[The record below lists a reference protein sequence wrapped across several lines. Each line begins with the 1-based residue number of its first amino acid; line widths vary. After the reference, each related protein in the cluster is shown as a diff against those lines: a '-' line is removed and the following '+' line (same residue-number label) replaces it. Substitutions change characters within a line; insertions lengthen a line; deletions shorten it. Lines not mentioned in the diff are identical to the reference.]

1 MTDVMEK
8 GSAEQRTPEI
18 QALEEQAAKLPP
30 LPDEPIPTPPLKRC
44 FDIAFSGLVLL
55 FSSPIFLGTMLAI
68 FIEHVFRGQAGA
80 PLFYYEP
87 RMSQGRQFH
96 FMKFFIFKP
105 EVIERLHK
113 EGKFIHTKDLEWDG
127 VSMTKVGGILQRI
140 YLDELPQMLNILMG
154 DISVVGP
161 RPINLE
167 VYEEAL
173 ERGVLNWKVLRT
185 GITGL
190 YQSFKGHG
198 LSRGDQYML
207 DRVYAEVL
215 KTNSGWQ
222 VLKYDVAI
230 VARTLKVMLKAQG
243 L

>member
-8 GSAEQRTPEI
+8 GSTLERTPEI
-18 QALEEQAAKLPP
+18 QALEDQAARLPP
-30 LPDEPIPTPPLKRC
+30 LPDEPIKTPFLKRS
-44 FDIAFSGLVLL
+44 FDIAFSSLVLL
-55 FSSPIFLGTMLAI
+55 ATSPIFLVTMLAI
-68 FIEHVFRGQAGA
+68 FIEHVFRGQATA

-87 RMSQGRQFH
+87 RMSQGKQFH
-96 FMKFFIFKP
+96 FMKFHIFKP
-105 EVIERLHK
+105 EVIQRLQ
-113 EGKFIHTKDLEWDG
+113 EAGTFIHTKDLEWDG
-127 VSMTKVGGILQRI
+127 VSMTKVGSILQKI
-140 YLDELPQMLNILMG
+140 YLDELPQMLNIFVG

-173 ERGVLNWKVLRT
+173 ERGVINWKVLRT

-190 YQSFKGHG
+190 YQSYKGHG

-215 KTNSGWQ
+215 RTESGWA
-222 VLKYDVAI
+222 VLKYDLAI
-230 VARTLKVMLKAQG
+230 MARTLKVMLKAQG

>member
-8 GSAEQRTPEI
+8 GSDEQRTPEI
-18 QALEEQAAKLPP
+18 QDLEERAKKLSP

-55 FSSPIFLGTMLAI
+55 FSSPIFLVTMLAI

-87 RMSQGRQFH
+87 RMSQGKQFH

-127 VSMTKVGGILQRI
+127 VSMTKVGGILQKI
-140 YLDELPQMLNILMG
+140 YLDELPQMLNIFVG

-215 KTNSGWQ
+215 KTNSGWR